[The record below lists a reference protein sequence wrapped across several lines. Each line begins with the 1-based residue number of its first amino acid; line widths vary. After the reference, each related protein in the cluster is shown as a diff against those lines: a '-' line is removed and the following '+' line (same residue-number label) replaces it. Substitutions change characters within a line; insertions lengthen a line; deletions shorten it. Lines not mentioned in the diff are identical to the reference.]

1 MAKQNLPV
9 SKKTIMEAVRLPED
23 LPDMHMRWPQLRDHV
38 VAIAEKPELC
48 ATERELIN
56 WMVKL
61 GDRVGRRDID

>member
-1 MAKQNLPV
+1 MTKQNLPERQ
-9 SKKTIMEAVRLPED
+9 KNAKEAVRLPED
-23 LPDMHMRWPQLRDHV
+23 LADLHVRWPQLRCHI

-61 GDRVGRRDID
+61 GDRVGRRDFD

>member
-1 MAKQNLPV
+1 MAKQSLSENRNTANEVVQLP
-9 SKKTIMEAVRLPED
+9 AD
-23 LPDMHMRWPQLRDHV
+23 LADLHVRWPQLRCHIA
-38 VAIAEKPELC
+38 AIAEKPGLC

>member
-1 MAKQNLPV
+1 MAKQILPE
-9 SKKTIMEAVRLPED
+9 SRNIAKEAVQLPAD
-23 LPDMHMRWPQLRDHV
+23 LADLHVRWPQLRCHIA
-38 VAIAEKPELC
+38 AIAEKSDLS